1 MSGKIKTVKTQ
12 PNLAT
17 REYLQSL
24 FKNIFNYRG
33 EGEDKERER
42 NIDWLPLR
50 GTKPATQACALTGN

>member
-1 MSGKIKTVKTQ
+1 MSGKIKTAKTQ